1 MILLNQY
8 ITFCIANL
16 FAGISTG
23 NTIFQTFDC
32 FLTIHESKYFHTWDF
47 IFSFGTVN
55 LTNNQFL
62 ANINHSTCQI
72 TGVGCTKSG
81 IRHTLSSTMC
91 RHEVLQYIKSFTEV
105 GLDRQ
110 LDCTTCCISHQTTHT
125 SQLFDLLVRTTGTGV
140 SHHEDVVILIQ
151 TIQQCLSQLI
161 ISFFPCFYYCF
172 ITFFFCHKTTSE
184 VHCDAVYSSLCISQ
198 HLRLLSRHC
207 HIGNRYSHCSS
218 CRIFI
223 THSLDA
229 IQYFCSLSS
238 TMDVDNLFKDLL

>member
-32 FLTIHESKYFHTWDF
+32 FLTIHESK
-47 IFSFGTVN
+47 
-55 LTNNQFL
+55 
-62 ANINHSTCQI
+62 
-72 TGVGCTKSG
+72 
-81 IRHTLSSTMC
+81 
-91 RHEVLQYIKSFTEV
+91 
-105 GLDRQ
+105 
-110 LDCTTCCISHQTTHT
+110 
-125 SQLFDLLVRTTGTGV
+125 
-140 SHHEDVVILIQ
+140 
-151 TIQQCLSQLI
+151 
-161 ISFFPCFYYCF
+161 FFPCFYYCF

-218 CRIFI
+218 CRILI
-223 THSLDA
+223 PHSLDA